1 MNIRNATHKD
11 TDKIIRL
18 VKTVLKEFRFEF
30 SPDTSESDLMN
41 LKKEYLDNEGAF
53 LIIEDNTDT
62 IIATGAL
69 KKISERCFKIRKMYV
84 HKLHRRNGYG
94 KEILIRLIEIAL
106 KKGASTIVLETSILM
121 ISAQNLYASFGFE
134 ITDQK
139 PISPRCDITM
149 VKKIN
154 NT

>member
-1 MNIRNATHKD
+1 MNIRDATHRD
-11 TDKIIRL
+11 TNNIIQL
-18 VKTVLKEFRFEF
+18 VKTVLKEFGFQY

-41 LKKEYLDNEGAF
+41 IHQEYLDNEGAF
-53 LIIEDNTDT
+53 LIMEDNAHTL
-62 IIATGAL
+62 IATGAL
-69 KKISERCFKIRKMYV
+69 KKIGDGCFKIRKMYV

-106 KKGASTIVLETSILM
+106 KKGATTIVLETSALM

-134 ITDQK
+134 VIAKK
-139 PISPRCDITM
+139 PTSPRCDITM

-154 NT
+154 DA